1 MTTLETYGEVEYTR
15 GRDFF
20 DPLEN
25 EHSEVTIVGC
35 GGIGSF
41 AAHALA
47 KLGLAKINLVDF
59 DTVEA
64 HNIPNQLFTKDDV
77 GQEKSVALG
86 EALAL
91 TTNADITP
99 WVGRVTEDEGLVA
112 DGGFGQI
119 PLGNGVVISAL
130 DSMEA
135 RANLW
140 SLVRMRY
147 TTPLFIDGRLGG
159 QNVVVYAV
167 NPVDLADIKGYEATL
182 HSDEDGL
189 EQPCTGRNV
198 IDVGY
203 SMAALITRLVRGH
216 YADEALPKMV
226 YQDQEALTLATVEE
240 WLL

>member
-1 MTTLETYGEVEYTR
+1 MTTIETYGAVEYTR

-59 DTVEA
+59 DSVEA
-64 HNIPNQLFTKDDV
+64 HNVPNQLFTINDV
-77 GQEKSVALG
+77 GTLKS
-86 EALAL
+86 EALA
-91 TTNADITP
+91 NALEEHTRAE
-99 WVGRVTEDEGLVA
+99 VYSFEGRVTADEGLVNE
-112 DGGFGQI
+112 DGGQI

-203 SMAALITRLVRGH
+203 TMAALITRLVRGH

-226 YQDQEALTLATVEE
+226 YQDQDQLTLATVDE